1 MARRGHSVASTS
13 HGHRFDSELKLLAGC
28 KVGGDENRNAPV
40 LGQTVQVRLAPFL
53 ARRARNQ

>member
-28 KVGGDENRNAPV
+28 KVGDENGNAPV
-40 LGQTVQVRLAPFL
+40 LGQTVQARLAPFL